1 MRKTDNNLMQEIM
14 LTIMSDDYTKETSE
28 LMREV
33 LAALHNYS
41 IKTGEDEH
49 FVIMA
54 DAAFNKIAD
63 HEFRNRLKPDELTDL
78 FIKNLTDKQL
88 SELLTEIEAA
98 GSETKDEEEKNKLR
112 NRYIAVRKEMNER
125 FENK

>member
-14 LTIMSDDYTKETSE
+14 LTIMSDDYTKETAN
-28 LMREV
+28 LMRSV
-33 LAALHNYS
+33 LTSLHDYALS
-41 IKTGEDEH
+41 VGDKH

-54 DAAFNKIAD
+54 DAAFERIAD
-63 HEFRNRLKPDELTDL
+63 HEFRNRLKPDELSDV
-78 FIKNLTDKQL
+78 FIMQLTDKQL
-88 SELLTEIEAA
+88 SELLTEIEVA